1 MALGLFALPVVGSLF
16 DSSSFLGGSQA
27 FAEDGMAPGFT
38 LRDINKKEVKLS
50 DYRGKVVLINFWA
63 TWCQPCQAEMPHLQD
78 MYDDLKDKGFEILSI
93 SIDEARDAS
102 KVKPL
107 IRRGKYTFPVL
118 LDKQTKVIPLY
129 NPDQTLPY
137 NALVDK
143 EGKLVWTK
151 LSYAPGEEKL
161 LREKVMEYLGPQEAP
176 PTETQEVPP
185 AEEMP
190 VTPPAEEMPAA
201 PATEEVQEA
210 LPVDGEVTPKEGK
223 PPE

>member
-1 MALGLFALPVVGSLF
+1 MALGFFTLPILGSF
-16 DSSSFLGGSQA
+16 SETSSFLGGSQA
-27 FAEDGMAPGFT
+27 FAENVMAPDFT
-38 LRDINKKEVKLS
+38 LRDINKKEVRLS
-50 DYRGKVVLINFWA
+50 DYKGKVVLINFWA

-78 MYDDLKDKGFEILSI
+78 IYDDLKDKGFEILSI

-118 LDKQTKVIPLY
+118 LDKHTKVIPLY

-161 LREKVMEYLGPQEAP
+161 LREKIMEQLGLLEALPVEP
-176 PTETQEVPP
+176 PAEVPVEPPAEVPAEPP
-185 AEEMP
+185 AEE
-190 VTPPAEEMPAA
+190 EE
-201 PATEEVQEA
+201 
-210 LPVDGEVTPKEGK
+210 TPKEGK

>member
-1 MALGLFALPVVGSLF
+1 MNKFLLGLGMVFGLAI
-16 DSSSFLGGSQA
+16 SSACSSASIVTSTEAHAGDVL
-27 FAEDGMAPGFT
+27 APDFT

-50 DYRGKVVLINFWA
+50 DFRGKVVLINFWA
-63 TWCQPCQAEMPHLQD
+63 TWCQPCQAEMPHLQAI
-78 MYDDLKDKGFEILSI
+78 YDEFKEKGFEVLSI

-151 LSYAPGEEKL
+151 LSYAPGEERL
-161 LREKVMEYLGPQEAP
+161 LREKVMEQLGLAETK
-176 PTETQEVPP
+176 TE
-185 AEEMP
+185 
-190 VTPPAEEMPAA
+190 
-201 PATEEVQEA
+201 
-210 LPVDGEVTPKEGK
+210 
-223 PPE
+223 

>member
-1 MALGLFALPVVGSLF
+1 MRAFCIGLASLLGLTTAAFMGNMGILGS
-16 DSSSFLGGSQA
+16 SIA
-27 FAEDGMAPGFT
+27 FAEEGMAPDFT

-50 DYRGKVVLINFWA
+50 EQKGKVVLINFWA
-63 TWCQPCQAEMPHLQD
+63 TWCQPCQAEMPHLQAI
-78 MYDDLKDKGFEILSI
+78 YDEFKDKGFEILSI
-93 SIDEARDAS
+93 SIDEARDSS

-107 IRRGKYTFPVL
+107 IMRGKYTFPVL

-161 LREKVMEYLGPQEAP
+161 LREKVMEYLGIVEETPIK
-176 PTETQEVPP
+176 ETQ
-185 AEEMP
+185 
-190 VTPPAEEMPAA
+190 
-201 PATEEVQEA
+201 QE
-210 LPVDGEVTPKEGK
+210 
-223 PPE
+223 